1 MPGLAKLAHYGT
13 QILIS
18 HAKTA
23 GVATTPYGTL
33 PAAPQVGGG
42 EAFPEHRVGLTQR
55 PLGPMVGRS
64 VMRPTALLTPRS
76 ITPRA
81 GVRLRT
87 PRPRSISRCVELEL
101 LEALHDEPAF
111 MHESACGHRSGL

>member
-1 MPGLAKLAHYGT
+1 MVP
-13 QILIS
+13 
-18 HAKTA
+18 A

-33 PAAPQVGGG
+33 PAPPQVSYS
-42 EAFPEHRVGLTQR
+42 EALPEHRVGLTQR
-55 PLGPMVGRS
+55 PLGPMVGRA

-87 PRPRSISRCVELEL
+87 PRLGSANRCELRQ
-101 LEALHDEPAF
+101 AV
-111 MHESACGHRSGL
+111 